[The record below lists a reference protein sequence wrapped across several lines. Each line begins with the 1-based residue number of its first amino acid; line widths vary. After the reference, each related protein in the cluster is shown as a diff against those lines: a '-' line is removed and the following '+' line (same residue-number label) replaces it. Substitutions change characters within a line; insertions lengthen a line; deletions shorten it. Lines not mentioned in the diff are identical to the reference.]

1 MKNSGGL
8 HIAGRKQDNTP
19 RGFEIVYLLVSVVFS
34 IIAFIPARIL
44 YVALRQTVW
53 GPLRI
58 MLVVGCFFVVF
69 TLCII
74 VFSYATGRYNK
85 ITIEADR
92 RNPWLEFLKFLGILL
107 VCAFLFELIY
117 ELGFKLQLK
126 NPTSYIF
133 LIDDSGSM
141 EANDPDF
148 MRYDVINPIM
158 ESEED
163 TFPFAVYSFSN
174 DLILIREMQPKKDL
188 VKEYQMPNDREMG
201 GTAICYSIQDI
212 VQMVQSG
219 QIEGGDRPRI
229 VLLSDGEPT
238 DLDFFGSNI
247 NPILK
252 EAVDNNISISTVGL
266 GRGVNESFMKKIAQ
280 STGGAYLYVD
290 NVDQLQSGM
299 SSAMVES
306 ADRDLFGIRGFER
319 LGALYVVERI
329 LFMGIIGVLI
339 GLSVLYTSYFMP
351 QQLTFYSAIVK
362 GIVAA
367 ALLEILVQAT
377 GKDGLFMAVYFLLVG
392 MVLAQKYIRRG
403 RSREN
408 GASGSG
414 GSQSG
419 GYGQENGTANDFTGS
434 QKNRRS
440 PDSEHSF
447 RR

>member
-1 MKNSGGL
+1 M
-8 HIAGRKQDNTP
+8 
-19 RGFEIVYLLVSVVFS
+19 
-34 IIAFIPARIL
+34 
-44 YVALRQTVW
+44 
-53 GPLRI
+53 
-58 MLVVGCFFVVF
+58 
-69 TLCII
+69 
-74 VFSYATGRYNK
+74 
-85 ITIEADR
+85 
-92 RNPWLEFLKFLGILL
+92 
-107 VCAFLFELIY
+107 
-117 ELGFKLQLK
+117 
-126 NPTSYIF
+126 
-133 LIDDSGSM
+133 
-141 EANDPDF
+141 
-148 MRYDVINPIM
+148 
-158 ESEED
+158 
-163 TFPFAVYSFSN
+163 
-174 DLILIREMQPKKDL
+174 
-188 VKEYQMPNDREMG
+188 
-201 GTAICYSIQDI
+201 
-212 VQMVQSG
+212 
-219 QIEGGDRPRI
+219 
-229 VLLSDGEPT
+229 
-238 DLDFFGSNI
+238 
-247 NPILK
+247 
-252 EAVDNNISISTVGL
+252 
-266 GRGVNESFMKKIAQ
+266 
-280 STGGAYLYVD
+280 D